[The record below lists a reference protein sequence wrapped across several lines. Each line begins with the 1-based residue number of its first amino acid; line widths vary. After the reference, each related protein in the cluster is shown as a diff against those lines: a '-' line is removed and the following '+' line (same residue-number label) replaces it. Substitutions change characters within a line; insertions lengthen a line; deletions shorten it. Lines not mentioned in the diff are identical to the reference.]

1 MVGLI
6 AMAGVGAWVGTFV
19 VLVVLVNIIERRPF
33 ASPLFFDGVR
43 KDFISG
49 IETALA
55 SLGLPLS
62 RPRNS
67 NTHSKQEEEER
78 GILADILEPAD
89 GSSVRFNGNGQWIMD
104 EHCHFTFATPS
115 TERKQKDSEF

>member
-19 VLVVLVNIIERRPF
+19 VLVVLVNIIERRSF
-33 ASPLFFDGVR
+33 ASPFDGVR
-43 KDFISG
+43 SDVEDFISG

-62 RPRNS
+62 RPRNN

-89 GSSVRFNGNGQWIMD
+89 GSSVSFNGNG
-104 EHCHFTFATPS
+104 
-115 TERKQKDSEF
+115 